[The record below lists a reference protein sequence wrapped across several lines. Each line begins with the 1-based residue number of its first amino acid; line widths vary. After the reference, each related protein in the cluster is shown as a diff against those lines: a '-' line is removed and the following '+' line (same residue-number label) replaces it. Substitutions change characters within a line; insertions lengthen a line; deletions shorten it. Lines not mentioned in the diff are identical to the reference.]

1 MSVNN
6 PVARLLAE
14 HPTLILDG
22 ALATELEARGCDLT
36 DPLWSA
42 KVLIENP
49 ELIYQIHLDY
59 FNAGAQCAI
68 TASYQATPQG
78 FLRRG
83 LDQDQSLALI
93 AKSVQLAQRARRD
106 YLAAHPQA
114 APLLIAGSV
123 GPYGAYLADGSE
135 YRGDY
140 RLAQDDMIAFHRPR
154 LAALAAAGVDLLAC
168 ETLPSFTELQALLTL
183 LQEFPTLGA
192 WFAFTLRDSQ
202 HLSDGTPLTEV
213 LSELRGNPQVLAIGI
228 NCIAWWEIVCAC
240 GAAALDA
247 AALRVSLACSC
258 GFGCAF
264 CGGRC
269 SARFFCAVTIFA
281 LSARAS
287 LGRSGCCCCSA
298 GCAAADSACCT
309 PSGSGLLSGASIC
322 AAQLIITAGGGNTT
336 GSSAVCGQ

>member
-49 ELIYQIHLDY
+49 ELIYQVHLDY

-68 TASYQATPQG
+68 TASYQA
-78 FLRRG
+78 
-83 LDQDQSLALI
+83 QSLALI

-106 YLAAHPQA
+106 YLAANPQA

-140 RLAQDDMIAFHRPR
+140 RLAQDDFIAFHRPR
-154 LAALAAAGVDLLAC
+154 IAALAAAGVDLLAC
-168 ETLPSFTELQALLTL
+168 ETLPSFSELQALLTL

-213 LSELRGNPQVLAIGI
+213 LSALRGNPQVLAIGI
-228 NCIAWWEIVCAC
+228 NCIALDKVAPALHKLSALADKPLLVYPNSGEHYDAVSKTWHAC
-240 GAAALDA
+240 GGEHGSLADQATEWRALDA
-247 AALRVSLACSC
+247 QLI
-258 GFGCAF
+258 G
-264 CGGRC
+264 
-269 SARFFCAVTIFA
+269 
-281 LSARAS
+281 
-287 LGRSGCCCCSA
+287 GCCRTTPQDIRA
-298 GCAAADSACCT
+298 IAARCKA
-309 PSGSGLLSGASIC
+309 
-322 AAQLIITAGGGNTT
+322 
-336 GSSAVCGQ
+336 